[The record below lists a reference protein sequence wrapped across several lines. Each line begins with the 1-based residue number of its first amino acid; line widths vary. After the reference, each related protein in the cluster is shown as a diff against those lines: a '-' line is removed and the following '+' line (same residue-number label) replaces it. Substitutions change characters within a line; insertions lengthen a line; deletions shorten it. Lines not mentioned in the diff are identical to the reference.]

1 MFIEKTLSNGVRV
14 VIEKLSEIRSV
25 TLGIWVKAG
34 SVCEDASTNGI
45 SHYIEHM
52 LFKGTEKRTYLDI
65 ASEIDNIGGQMNAF
79 TGKEFTCFYAKV
91 IDEKQRVAT
100 DVLTDMVCNSTF
112 LEKELDKERGVVIE
126 EINMSND
133 TPDDVAHDK
142 ISEEFF
148 RGTELSKTI
157 LGPAENIRRFTKA
170 DIKAYMD
177 RFYTAERTVV
187 VAVGNVD
194 VDMLIEDL
202 EAQLSKLPHETVG
215 EICTVPADW
224 KPQPSFLHV
233 EKDTE
238 QMNICIAMQA
248 YSYLDPRKFT
258 ISAISN
264 ILGGSMSS
272 RLFQKI
278 REEFGMAYSVFSYS
292 SLYSGAGALTV
303 YSGNSPENTE
313 CVTDAII
320 DILKDFRISADE
332 LENTKAQLKGNYILA
347 QESMSAKMNSIGKNM
362 LLRNTYLTETDVL
375 TGLDSITMPQINDA
389 IDAFFRVDNLSGVYV
404 GPMKDEAAIRQ
415 RFLK

>member
-1 MFIEKTLSNGVRV
+1 MFIEKTLTNGVRV

-52 LFKGTEKRTYLDI
+52 LFKGTERRTYLDI
-65 ASEIDNIGGQMNAF
+65 ATEIDNIGGQINAF
-79 TGKEFTCFYAKV
+79 TGKELTCYYAKV
-91 IDEKQRVAT
+91 IDEKQRIAT
-100 DVLTDMVCNSTF
+100 DGLTDMFCNSTF
-112 LEKELDKERGVVIE
+112 LDKELDKERGVVIE

-148 RGTELSKTI
+148 KGTELSKSI
-157 LGPAENIRRFTKA
+157 LGPADNIRKFTRD
-170 DIKAYMD
+170 DIRRYMSS
-177 RFYTAERTVV
+177 FYTAERTVV
-187 VAVGNVD
+187 AAVGNVD
-194 VDMLIEDL
+194 VDQLIDDL
-202 EAQLSKLPHETVG
+202 EQQLAGLPHDTIG
-215 EICTVPADW
+215 ERSTVPENW

-248 YSYLDPRKFT
+248 YNYLDPRKFT
-258 ISAISN
+258 ISVISN

-278 REEFGMAYSVFSYS
+278 REELGMAYSVFSYS
-292 SLYSGAGALTV
+292 SLYSGAGSLNI

-313 CVTDAII
+313 CVTKAVI
-320 DILKDFRISADE
+320 DIIKNFRISANE
-332 LENTKAQLKGNYILA
+332 LENTKTQLKGNYILS
-347 QESMSAKMNSIGKNM
+347 QESMSSKMNGIGKNM
-362 LLRNTYLTETDVL
+362 IMRGSYLTESDVL
-375 TGLDSITMPQINDA
+375 AGIDKISMGDVNDA
-389 IDAFFRVDNLSGVYV
+389 IDAFFRTDCLSGVFV
-404 GPMKDEAAIRQ
+404 GPVKDTDS
-415 RFLK
+415 LKQLFI